1 MLNFQK
7 EPLLLEIDR
16 YRDPESGNW
25 RVNGGKAEIAGGLPA
40 KLEIERP
47 PWCLAPVSGNWS
59 LPQT

>member
-1 MLNFQK
+1 MLDFQK
-7 EPLLLEIDR
+7 EALLLEIDR

-25 RVNGGKAEIAGGLPA
+25 RVNGGTAEIAGGLPA

-47 PWCLAPVSGNWS
+47 PWCLVPVSGNWS